1 MSIICMWLLFCI
13 VASPVL
19 EFCSQMKESFR
30 QEREWKAERRWREAQ
45 KKGGRS

>member
-1 MSIICMWLLFCI
+1 MLFLFLFI
-13 VASPVL
+13 VFMLAEGAEGIDRMVAS
-19 EFCSQMKESFR
+19 FW